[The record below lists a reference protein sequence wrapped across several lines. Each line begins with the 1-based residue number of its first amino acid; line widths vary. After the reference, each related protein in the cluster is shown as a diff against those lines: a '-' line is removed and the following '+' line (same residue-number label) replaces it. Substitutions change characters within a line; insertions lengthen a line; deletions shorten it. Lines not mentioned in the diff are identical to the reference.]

1 MATSPFSY
9 GGMKMIKK
17 AIAKVVEREN
27 LSEGEMIEVMNQI
40 MSGECTPAQIGA
52 FITSLRM
59 KGETIEEI
67 TGAARVMRERA
78 TPIRVGKGVL
88 DIDRDDINIDRET
101 ILDVVGTGGDGT
113 NTFNISTTVA
123 FVVSACGV
131 KVAKHGNR
139 SVSSVCGSA
148 DVLEKLGV
156 NLEVTPETVEQCINE
171 IGIGFLFAPALH
183 GAMKYAIGPRREIGI
198 RTIFNILGPLTNP
211 AGADCQVMGVYRSDL
226 VEKMAGVLHKLG
238 CRHGFVVHG
247 SDGMDEMT
255 LTGETLVAEVVPS
268 GVKMSSVTPE
278 QLGLSRCQMKELKG
292 GDAASNAKIIRSVLA
307 GEQGP
312 HRDIVLLNTAYALLA
327 SGKAA
332 TPSEGMILAA
342 EAIDSG
348 RALQQVEKLVELTN
362 KG

>member
-1 MATSPFSY
+1 
-9 GGMKMIKK
+9 MIKK
-17 AIAKVVEREN
+17 AIAKVVERED
-27 LSEGEMIEVMNQI
+27 LTEGEMIEVMNQI
-40 MSGECTPAQIGA
+40 MSGECTQSQIGS
-52 FITSLRM
+52 FITALRM
-59 KGETIEEI
+59 KGETVEEI

-113 NTFNISTTVA
+113 NTFNVSTTVS

-139 SVSSVCGSA
+139 SVSSACGSA
-148 DVLEKLGV
+148 DVLEKLGI
-156 NLEVTPETVEQCINE
+156 NLNVTPEMVEQCIDR

-183 GAMKYAIGPRREIGI
+183 GAMKHAIGPRREIGI

-226 VEKMAGVLHKLG
+226 VELLAGVLHKLG

-255 LTGETLVAEVVPS
+255 ITGETLVAEVTPS
-268 GVKMSSVTPE
+268 GVKLSTITPE
-278 QLGLSRCQMKELKG
+278 QLGLGRCDMAALKG
-292 GDAASNAKIIRSVLA
+292 GDATANAVIVRSVLA
-307 GEQGP
+307 GEKGP
-312 HRDIVLLNTAYALLA
+312 RRDIVLLNAAYALVA
-327 SGKAA
+327 AGKTA
-332 TPSEGMILAA
+332 TPAEGMLLAA

-348 RALQQVEKLVELTN
+348 RALQQVEKLAAMTSQD
-362 KG
+362 

>member
-1 MATSPFSY
+1 
-9 GGMKMIKK
+9 MIRK

-27 LSEGEMIEVMNQI
+27 LSEAEMIEVMNQI
-40 MSGECTPAQIGA
+40 MSGECTQAQIGS
-52 FITSLRM
+52 FITALRM
-59 KGETIEEI
+59 KGETVEEI

-78 TPIRVGKGVL
+78 TPIRVGRNVL

-113 NTFNISTTVA
+113 NTFNVSTTVT

-139 SVSSVCGSA
+139 SVSSLCGSA

-156 NLEVTPETVEQCINE
+156 NLDVTPETVERCITE
-171 IGIGFLFAPALH
+171 IGVGFLFAPALH
-183 GAMKYAIGPRREIGI
+183 GAMKHAIGPRREIGI

-211 AGADCQVMGVYRSDL
+211 AGADCQVMGVYRADL
-226 VEKMAGVLHKLG
+226 VEKLAGVLHNLE

-255 LTGETLVAEVVPS
+255 LTGETLVAEVTPS
-268 GVKMSSVTPE
+268 GVALTTVAPE
-278 QLGLSRCQMKELKG
+278 HLGLARCPMEALKG
-292 GDAASNAKIIRSVLA
+292 GDAAANALIVRSVLD
-307 GEQGP
+307 GERGP
-312 HRDIVLLNTAYALLA
+312 RRDIVLLNAAYALVA
-327 SGKAA
+327 AGKAA
-332 TPSEGMILAA
+332 TPADGITLAA

-348 RALQQVEKLVELTN
+348 RALQQLKKLAELTN
-362 KG
+362 QV

>member
-1 MATSPFSY
+1 MEVQQ
-9 GGMKMIKK
+9 MIRK
-17 AIAKVVEREN
+17 AIAKIVENED
-27 LSEGEMIEVMNQI
+27 LTEGETIEVMNQI

-59 KGETIEEI
+59 KGETIAEI

-113 NTFNISTTVA
+113 NTFNVSTTVS

-139 SVSSVCGSA
+139 SVSSACGSA
-148 DVLEKLGV
+148 DVLEKLGI
-156 NLEVTPETVEQCINE
+156 NLDVTPETVENCIDK

-183 GAMKYAIGPRREIGI
+183 SAMKHAIGPRREIGI

-211 AGADCQVMGVYRSDL
+211 AGADCQVMGVYRADL
-226 VEKMAGVLHKLG
+226 VEKLAGVLHRLG

-247 SDGMDEMT
+247 CDGMDEIT
-255 LTGETLVAEVVPS
+255 LTGESLIAEVTPA
-268 GVKMSSVTPE
+268 GVTMQTITPE
-278 QLGLSRCQMKELKG
+278 QFGLTRCRMSELKG
-292 GDAASNAKIIRSVLA
+292 GDAVANAAIVTSVLK
-307 GEQGP
+307 GELGP
-312 HRDIVLLNTAYALLA
+312 RRDIVLLNAGFALVA
-327 SGKAA
+327 AGKAA
-332 TPSEGMILAA
+332 SPDDGIFMAA

-348 RALQQVEKLVELTN
+348 RAVKQVEQLAALTN
-362 KG
+362 ML